1 MVSHGISKDERSR
14 SMVSRQIWR
23 QWSYFAETLHIP
35 VLFDSRKGN
44 ITVETRLEKPASFFT
59 QGMRRPQPNLK
70 IYLFL
75 GNGPFGPQE

>member
-1 MVSHGISKDERSR
+1 
-14 SMVSRQIWR
+14 MVSRQIWR

-44 ITVETRLEKPASFFT
+44 ITVETRLEKSASFFA

-75 GNGPFGPQE
+75 GNGPFWTTRIAVMGKIPR